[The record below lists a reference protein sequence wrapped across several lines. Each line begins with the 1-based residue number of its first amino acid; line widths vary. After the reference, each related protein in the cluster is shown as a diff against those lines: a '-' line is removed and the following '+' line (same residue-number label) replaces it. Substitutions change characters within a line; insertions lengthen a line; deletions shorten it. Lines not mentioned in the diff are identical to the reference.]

1 MWSSSSLRLLIA
13 IETSIFNVLD
23 QISTISRF
31 GHSQSPSRTPH
42 CHPCYDPRTFSQHS
56 LQAHQMMVQSAH
68 ATPFGMVPHYPQCE
82 VQGLSGLYQAVFNVP
97 QILVGVA
104 TSSRPWQK
112 WFWLCLGGVQE
123 STGVFFLIL
132 YFYAIDRSHG
142 LKTESIKG
150 FWKISFLP
158 LDSAI
163 YYLSHF
169 PSSFLFIFRDN
180 MLIFVSMNIYY
191 ILIQIHPMP
200 ADLKLMCF
208 YLFMTS
214 NTFSSK

>member
-1 MWSSSSLRLLIA
+1 MFWIRSPI
-13 IETSIFNVLD
+13 
-23 QISTISRF
+23 ISRF

-97 QILVGVA
+97 LILVVA

-112 WFWLCLGGVQE
+112 WFWLCLGVQE
-123 STGVFFLIL
+123 STAFFYYIFMPLTV
-132 YFYAIDRSHG
+132 HMVW
-142 LKTESIKG
+142 KTESIKG
-150 FWKISFLP
+150 FWKISFPAFGFSHLLFVP
-158 LDSAI
+158 LS
-163 YYLSHF
+163 
-169 PSSFLFIFRDN
+169 PSFLFIFRDN